1 MNMDTKKMN
10 YETWRVHSDITSKI
24 RFTTFKKASDIEEIV
39 LNRLNIDDI
48 ENDLVKEYVKSFLIA
63 VNYDEIAVH
72 INNEIMEREINKN

>member
-1 MNMDTKKMN
+1 METKSMN

-39 LNRLNIDDI
+39 LNRLKIDDI

-63 VNYDEIAVH
+63 VDYDEIAVH
-72 INNEIMEREINKN
+72 INNELMEREINKN

>member
-1 MNMDTKKMN
+1 MSMEAKKMN

-39 LNRLNIDDI
+39 LNRLKIDDI
-48 ENDLVKEYVKSFLIA
+48 ESDLVKQYVKSFL
-63 VNYDEIAVH
+63 VSVDYDEIALY